1 LLVAAC
7 HVHVLHC
14 CAVCRLVQLENWSF
28 ADAPAS
34 SSTKLEIQL
43 PVPAGQLDLAQLLV
57 KGMYQAQ
64 PTITKELSHSQL
76 LQLLLLADRF
86 EVPKVQAAVLGA
98 FSAVT
103 AAQLEYQTAQD
114 LLCLPASCAQ
124 QQGVAAVQRLAV
136 QRLQQDLGDLEVNWN
151 SEQLQQQL
159 LQLPFQALLQLLQH
173 DGTKAASEN
182 TVVYTVQR
190 WYQHKLEAER
200 SEEQLKQLLQQVRM
214 RHCTSLFVS
223 TVMTQCP
230 LVCSCFSTQEL
241 GLAWQCSIEDGFTV
255 LQKAKSSVL
264 ETYPAWG
271 ANKRPASS
279 MQQRL
284 EWRLPLDDLQAQ
296 VQQFLSDSN
305 EAVWLTSDKT
315 LLLQGQPCQLIVKLC
330 SNGSSNAGSIAGSS
344 EGQPLFI
351 GLYLQLK
358 DLPLGVVRQVK
369 FSLTVVACPQTVT
382 AAAAAAPLAFG
393 GGFGGGFG
401 APAFAFG
408 AVPAER
414 AVAQPTSVST
424 NICLGSLCN
433 SSLCNAGFKSCG
445 NDKMLVLD
453 SIGSWQQVEQ
463 ALKQRQLVHPAS
475 TFGVGGRHL
484 VLRADV
490 VEIL

>member
-1 LLVAAC
+1 
-7 HVHVLHC
+7 
-14 CAVCRLVQLENWSF
+14 
-28 ADAPAS
+28 
-34 SSTKLEIQL
+34 
-43 PVPAGQLDLAQLLV
+43 
-57 KGMYQAQ
+57 MYQAQ

-103 AAQLEYQTAQD
+103 AEQLEYQTAQD

-151 SEQLQQQL
+151 SEQLQQQ
-159 LQLPFQALLQLLQH
+159 PFQALLQLLQH

-190 WYQHKLEAER
+190 WYQHQPEAER

-255 LQKAKSSVL
+255 LQKATSSVL

-305 EAVWLTSDKT
+305 EAVWLKSDKT
-315 LLLQGQPCQLIVKLC
+315 LLLQGQPCKLVVKLC
-330 SNGSSNAGSIAGSS
+330 SNGSSNAGSTAGSS

-369 FSLTVVACPQTVT
+369 VSLTAVAGPQTVT

-408 AVPAER
+408 AAPAER

-424 NICLGSLCN
+424 NILGSLCN
-433 SSLCNAGFKSCG
+433 SGFNSCG
-445 NDKMLVLD
+445 NGKMLVLD
-453 SIGSWQQVEQ
+453 SISSWQQVEL
-463 ALKQRQLVHPAS
+463 ALTQRQLVHPAS

-490 VEIL
+490 VDIL